1 MQRKLGKTILFVSHD
16 IDEAVKMGDKVA
28 LFRDGRLEQF
38 DSPDNVLAHPAN
50 EFVADFVG
58 RDRTLKRLP
67 LARAADVL
75 DRDAPRVNASD
86 TLDTAAR
93 IMRESGHQSLAVL
106 DASGAIQG
114 VVAGPLVQEQGG
126 LCGDCCRTPRSRVA
140 ESDDLRT
147 VVSLMFAH
155 ELNWL
160 PCVDEQNRY
169 VGCITLPGI
178 THFLS
183 QTYRDLEGE
192 AKS

>member
-75 DRDAPRVNASD
+75 DRDAPRVYARD
-86 TLDTAAR
+86 TLDQAAR
-93 IMRESGHQSLAVL
+93 IMRESWHQHLAAP
-106 DASGAIQG
+106 DASGAIPG
-114 VVAGPLVQEQGG
+114 VGGGRREIVTAAGRRGG
-126 LCGDCCRTPRSRVA
+126 VWDG
-140 ESDDLRT
+140 E
-147 VVSLMFAH
+147 VS
-155 ELNWL
+155 W
-160 PCVDEQNRY
+160 
-169 VGCITLPGI
+169 VGVT
-178 THFLS
+178 F
-183 QTYRDLEGE
+183 
-192 AKS
+192 KK